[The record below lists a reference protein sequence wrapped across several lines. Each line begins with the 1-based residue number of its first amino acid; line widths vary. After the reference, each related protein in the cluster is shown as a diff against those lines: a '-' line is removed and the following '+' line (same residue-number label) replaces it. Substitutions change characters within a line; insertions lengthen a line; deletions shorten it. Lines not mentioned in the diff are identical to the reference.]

1 MLTFDNYYP
10 TISIVWRMSENV
22 GHNFRKICEQRGL
35 AVTHQ
40 RQIIFETLTA
50 MREHP
55 SPEAVY
61 ERVKRQIPSISLAT
75 VYKNLKTFEEH
86 GLIQEVSPHHGS
98 ARFETN
104 AEPHHHLV
112 CLSCRA
118 IIDVPADDIGPVRLK
133 KQAPDGFRIQRY
145 SVEMLG
151 VCGACA
157 EKMES

>member
-1 MLTFDNYYP
+1 MHRRNATA
-10 TISIVWRMSENV
+10 S
-22 GHNFRKICEQRGL
+22 FREICERHGL

-40 RQIIFETLTA
+40 RQVIFERLTD
-50 MREHP
+50 MRGHP

-61 ERVKRQIPSISLAT
+61 DLVKKDIPSISLAT

-86 GLIQEVSPHHGS
+86 GLIREVSPHHGS

-112 CLSCRA
+112 CLRCKA
-118 IIDVPADDIGPVRLK
+118 ITDVPAADVGPVRMK
-133 KQAPDGFRIQRY
+133 KRAPGGFRVERY
-145 SVEMLG
+145 NVEMLG

-157 EKMES
+157 KQIES